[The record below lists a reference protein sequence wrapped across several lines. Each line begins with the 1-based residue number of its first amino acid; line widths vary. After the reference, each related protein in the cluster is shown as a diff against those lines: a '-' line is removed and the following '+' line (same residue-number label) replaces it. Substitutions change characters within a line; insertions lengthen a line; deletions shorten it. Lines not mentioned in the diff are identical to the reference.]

1 MQDAYYEAI
10 SRLPPGTGDLLR
22 DLPPEQAQ
30 KVTEIRLRSLR
41 PLQLVFCD
49 KIGFITH
56 TGQLCKTATG
66 AVILSQGQLTD
77 CFLTLCQH
85 SVHTYQQELRQGFFT
100 LAGGHRVGVAGTAV
114 CEGEEIRQI
123 KDIASLNLRIARPI
137 SMLPDAR
144 LLQLLTQEKGGIVIA
159 GEPKSGKTTVLRMIS
174 TLLSQEGQQVVVV
187 DQRREIW
194 PTGHTAYQ
202 PPDSCDVLSGYP
214 RAEGILQA
222 LRCLSPDVILCDEIG
237 SEADAKAVESGVHAG
252 VRLIVS
258 IHAQSRDE
266 LLRRPQ
272 AKLLLETGAF
282 DKIVLLTGKKEPG
295 KVSGIYDCNAFF

>member
-10 SRLPPGTGDLLR
+10 SRLPPGVAAPLCH
-22 DLPPEQAQ
+22 LPPGQAQ
-30 KVTEIRLRSLR
+30 NVTELRLRAAR
-41 PLQLVFCD
+41 PVQLVFCD
-49 KIGFITH
+49 CIGWLT
-56 TGQLCKTATG
+56 KTG
-66 AVILSQGQLTD
+66 ALTDSPADALTLSANELTD

-114 CEGEEIRQI
+114 CEGDEIRQI
-123 KDIASLNLRIARPI
+123 KEISSLNLRIARPI
-137 SMLPDAR
+137 TVLPDPALR
-144 LLQLLTQEKGGIVIA
+144 ALLQCESGGVMIA

-174 TLLSQEGQQVVVV
+174 ALLSDAGRQIAVV

-194 PTGHTAYQ
+194 PVGQTAYR
-202 PPDSCDVLSGYP
+202 PPDCCDVLSGYP

-258 IHAQSRDE
+258 LHAQSRDD

-272 AKLLLETGAF
+272 AKHLLQTGAF
-282 DKIVLLTGKKEPG
+282 QKVVLLAGKKEPG
-295 KVSGIYDCNAFF
+295 KVSAIYDCDSLF

>member
-10 SRLPPGTGDLLR
+10 SRLPPGIGELLHR
-22 DLPPEQAQ
+22 LPPEQAS
-30 KVTEIRLRSLR
+30 KVTEIRLRAQR

-49 KIGFITH
+49 YLGFLSQD
-56 TGQLCKTATG
+56 GQLCDTANN
-66 AVILSQGQLTD
+66 AVTISSGQLTD

-100 LAGGHRVGVAGTAV
+100 LSGGHRVGVAGTAV
-114 CEGEEIRQI
+114 CEGDEIKQI
-123 KDIASLNLRIARPI
+123 KDIASLNLRVARPV
-137 SMLPDAR
+137 SVVPDAALLH
-144 LLQLLTQEKGGIVIA
+144 LLQQERGGIMIV

-174 TLLSQEGQQVVVV
+174 SLLSQAGQQIVVV

-194 PTGHTAYQ
+194 PTGQSAYQ
-202 PPDSCDVLSGYP
+202 PPDCCDVLSGYP

-258 IHAQSRDE
+258 IHAQSKEE

-272 AKLLLETGAF
+272 AKLLLQTGAF
-282 DKIVLLTGKKEPG
+282 EKFVLLAGKKQPG
-295 KVSGIYDCNAFF
+295 KVSAIYDCNSLF